1 MTRANMS
8 RVPATTQDGNLA
20 PKTNPPQTS
29 PLEKDASEQR
39 RLNNSLK
46 IQYLT
51 EIQKRRIAAG
61 TRPIN
66 GFSKLRMPLP
76 EELTI
81 SNGLVKEDHP
91 FYEFITKASPLTPSD
106 FEEIVSSK
114 SLNLKIP
121 MHHTGAIPA
130 SEGSTHQAAWTRDMA
145 AVGLGWQ
152 EIGDYANAALVGECL
167 YRACSSPTQRE
178 KIQRYLEPKE
188 DSRGHARGLWYNL
201 DARQYVPHIKFDIN
215 EFHDLVDLKQ
225 DWGMQQLDAFGYKLL
240 LIGKLLEKNKTSLME
255 IDSKH
260 DNESTVIALS
270 RMLSKLEFW
279 DNLHDSGAWEN
290 KFHQARLSSI
300 AAALSGI
307 VAIKDFLEVSKKE
320 TGNISLKITSAKNP
334 DYNLDS
340 FIDEMNLAI
349 QKTSKVLKER
359 INPEKPVFEVPS
371 FQDDGEQHHYDAA
384 LAFILVLSDADK
396 IGLNGA
402 QQAAIL
408 RSVYS
413 LMGEVGFR
421 RFPFDPYMGMNWTQ
435 NPLDEQRNPQGEVS
449 NINQENYRSAEWSMF
464 DPYLAV
470 INYKM
475 FKKSLDLQKETGSP
489 TIDYDAYYRGDMH
502 YRRFLASISPKEFK
516 YTRQTTNGP
525 HEVVIPKGEVQ
536 EAWWYLRE
544 QPGKRGVWIPGENY
558 GLNWTKI
565 AGQVASVTGYLTAKD
580 FEYLT
585 KANELPVSFANGGY
599 YTPLPRQDVLLQ

>member
-1 MTRANMS
+1 MPESLIAPAFLNANL
-8 RVPATTQDGNLA
+8 RVTKPNGGHIPATTHHQNPL
-20 PKTNPPQTS
+20 TRINPPKINLS
-29 PLEKDASEQR
+29 DKAASEERRLKNSLNIRYIGEIQR
-39 RLNNSLK
+39 R
-46 IQYLT
+46 
-51 EIQKRRIAAG
+51 RIEANL
-61 TRPIN
+61 RPHN
-66 GFSKLRMPLP
+66 GFNRFRVPSP
-76 EELTI
+76 EELSI
-81 SNGLVKEDHP
+81 SNGIVNQEHP
-91 FYEFITKASPLTPSD
+91 FYKFITKATPLTPSD

-145 AVGLGWQ
+145 AVGLGWH

-167 YRACSSPTQRE
+167 YRACSSPSQRE
-178 KIQRYLEPKE
+178 KIQKYLEPRE
-188 DSRGHARGLWYNL
+188 NTLAHTRGLWLPLGRAN
-201 DARQYVPHIKFDIN
+201 DWVPHIKFDIN
-215 EFHDLVDLKQ
+215 DVHDLVDLKQ

-290 KFHQARLSSI
+290 KFHQGRLSSL

-307 VAIKDFLEVSKKE
+307 VAIKDFLV
-320 TGNISLKITSAKNP
+320 TYRNQNGNSPLRVNASCDPN
-334 DYNLDS
+334 YNLDS
-340 FIDEMNLAI
+340 FINEMNQAI

-359 INPEKPVFEVPS
+359 INPQKPVFEVPS

-396 IGLNGA
+396 IDLNGA

-421 RFPFDPYMGMNWTQ
+421 RFPFDPYMGMNWTD
-435 NPLDEQRNPQGEVS
+435 NPIDEIKNPQGEVS
-449 NINQENYRSAEWSMF
+449 NINQKNYRSAEWSMF

-475 FKKSLDLQKETGSP
+475 FKKSLDLQKETASP

-516 YTRQTTNGP
+516 YTRQTTNGS

-544 QPGKRGVWIPGENY
+544 QPGKRGV
-558 GLNWTKI
+558 
-565 AGQVASVTGYLTAKD
+565 
-580 FEYLT
+580 
-585 KANELPVSFANGGY
+585 
-599 YTPLPRQDVLLQ
+599 